1 MKHLLIA
8 VVRAWRAVISP
19 LYGDVCKY
27 YPSCSDYALDALRYR
42 GALVG
47 SWLIV
52 RRLLRCHPWAH
63 EAVDF
68 VPGSPRAQAYEADL
82 MRELAT
88 VEPLPA
94 GSARVRRDD
103 VVSSMTSRGDV

>member
-1 MKHLLIA
+1 MRYLLIA
-8 VVRAWRAVISP
+8 LVRAWRAVISP

-42 GALVG
+42 GAVVG
-47 SWLIV
+47 SWLTM

-82 MRELAT
+82 AGSWASSELT
-88 VEPLPA
+88 PA
-94 GSARVRRDD
+94 GTSRTRPDD
-103 VVSSMTSRGDV
+103 ASSMTSRGEA